1 MERLKE
7 EVLQTVQDDLIHAL
21 RGELAKS
28 ISDKF
33 KESLK
38 HTDKGNNELR
48 EQISSFS
55 SEIEDLKLALEVQSK
70 DGAQKND
77 KFSKQLREEREYLEE
92 QFQHFNE
99 NLTVQLE
106 KLKKRVMK
114 DIKAEFDV
122 K

>member
-21 RGELAKS
+21 RSELTKN

>member
-21 RGELAKS
+21 RGELTKS